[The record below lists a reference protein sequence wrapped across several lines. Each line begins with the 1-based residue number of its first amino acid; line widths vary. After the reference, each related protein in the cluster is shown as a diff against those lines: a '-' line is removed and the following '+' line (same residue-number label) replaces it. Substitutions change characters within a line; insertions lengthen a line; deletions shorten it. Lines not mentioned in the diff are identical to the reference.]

1 MPKMGSSKKGWENG
15 RWNFKEK
22 NRVASGEI
30 FSKDGKKELK
40 SSLKI
45 NKEMA
50 EEKSRKE
57 DWRHDW
63 IATKCCIIFRWNPW
77 DW

>member
-1 MPKMGSSKKGWENG
+1 MGSSKKGWENG

-50 EEKSRKE
+50 
-57 DWRHDW
+57 
-63 IATKCCIIFRWNPW
+63 
-77 DW
+77 